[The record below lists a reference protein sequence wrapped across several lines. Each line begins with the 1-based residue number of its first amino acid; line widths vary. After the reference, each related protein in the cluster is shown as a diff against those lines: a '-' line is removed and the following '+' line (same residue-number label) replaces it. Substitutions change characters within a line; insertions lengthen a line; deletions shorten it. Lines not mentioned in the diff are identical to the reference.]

1 MKIVIVGGGTAGWMT
16 ASTLIKAYPEWDI
29 TLYESPDVPSVGV
42 GESTTQFFRIWTNF
56 LGLVDEEWMPACDAT
71 YKCSVR
77 FHNFHK
83 ENDVPW
89 QYPFGL
95 PRSYICSPDEWL
107 YLGYQRGWGNDK
119 FARDYWVAAEAV
131 ERGKIPVDHPEF
143 DKLSTGFHFDAVLF
157 AEWLRDNYAK
167 PRGVKHIRRNLKR
180 KPKADLVFDCTGF
193 KSLYNKSEWID
204 YSDYLPNN
212 SAVVT
217 RIGYQ
222 DKENQLKAVTDC
234 TALSSGW
241 VWNVPT
247 YTRIGTG
254 YNYCDKYISDEEA
267 IVEFRNYLAD
277 NVETD
282 VGVYTDKMFRKIKYR
297 TGRKKEIWHDNVV
310 SIGLSGGFIE
320 PLESNGLLSVHEFLL
335 NFCRVMADRTHV
347 TQFMKDTFNNHCN
360 FSFDGFA
367 SFVGLHYALTQRNDS
382 PYWRAVS
389 QIKYPYDN
397 MFKNAQI
404 TFMEESHN
412 LHDKINWKHGDS
424 LWCVM
429 AGHGWNPFNPVIDN
443 TIQMWDSVPESFKRM
458 EIPPW
463 DDIDSLPTPWE
474 YYKRGMYAN

>member
-1 MKIVIVGGGTAGWMT
+1 MKIAIVGGGTAGWMT

-29 TLYESPDVPSVGV
+29 TLYESKDVPSTGV
-42 GESTTQFFRIWTNF
+42 GESTTQFFRLWTNF
-56 LGLVDEEWMPACDAT
+56 LNLKDEEWMPDCDAT

-83 ENDVPW
+83 KGDKPW

-107 YLGYQRGWGNDK
+107 YLSYMRGWDNDK

-131 ERGKIPVDHPEF
+131 ERGKIPIEHPEY
-143 DKLSTGFHFDAVLF
+143 DILSTGFHFDAIKF

-167 PRGVKHIRRNLKR
+167 PRGVKHKIRTLKR

-193 KSLYNKSEWID
+193 ASLFNKSEWID

-212 SAVVT
+212 SAIVT
-217 RIGYQ
+217 RVHYT
-222 DKENQLKAVTDC
+222 DKSTQMKAVTDC

-267 IVEFRNYLAD
+267 LNEFRTYLAE
-277 NVETD
+277 NVEDD
-282 VGVYTDKMFRKIKYR
+282 VHCYSDAMFRKIRYR
-297 TGRKKEIWHDNVV
+297 TGRKKEIWKDNVV
-310 SIGLSGGFIE
+310 SIGLSAGFIE

-335 NFCRVMADRTHV
+335 NFCRVMDNRTNV
-347 TQFMKDTFNNHCN
+347 TQFMRDTFNNHCA

-443 TIQMWDSVPESFKRM
+443 TIDMWDSVPAAFKNM
-458 EIPPW
+458 EVPPW
-463 DDIDSLPTPWE
+463 DDIDSLPTPEE
-474 YYKRGMYAN
+474 YYRRGMYAS